1 MELGKDSWMDM
12 ANRLRNGGP
21 SALLARF
28 ALMLA
33 GNAALADLLEHAA
46 NSDKD
51 SLTHI
56 RNRGALEED
65 IKELLLSPESGAL
78 IVIDLV
84 NFGQVNNQ
92 RGQSG
97 GDKLLQIIAEGLTR
111 VTSRRRNDIIY
122 TQHSR
127 TEPSQQDE
135 EGYRVGGDEFVALL
149 KNGDSLKN
157 ADIVAITHTKLRQIL
172 EDPAV
177 TEFLTS
183 ENDDPD
189 KVISLF
195 GIRAGACIID
205 ANKHASYADVQSD
218 ADPKLGTVCEY
229 QLRLVDGTYE
239 LVCTI

>member
-21 SALLARF
+21 SAVLARF

-122 TQHSR
+122 TQHS
-127 TEPSQQDE
+127 
-135 EGYRVGGDEFVALL
+135 
-149 KNGDSLKN
+149 
-157 ADIVAITHTKLRQIL
+157 
-172 EDPAV
+172 
-177 TEFLTS
+177 
-183 ENDDPD
+183 
-189 KVISLF
+189 
-195 GIRAGACIID
+195 
-205 ANKHASYADVQSD
+205 
-218 ADPKLGTVCEY
+218 
-229 QLRLVDGTYE
+229 
-239 LVCTI
+239 